1 MDYKAKAKRKWGKTA
16 EWITGNGRYAL
27 LAHCRVLTV
36 TLWPTM
42 DAADKSKH
50 QIDKYACGGECNRN
64 HEILDLEVV

>member
-1 MDYKAKAKRKWGKTA
+1 MDYKAKAKRKCGKTA

-42 DAADKSKH
+42 EAAEVCKKR
-50 QIDKYACGGECNRN
+50 IDETACGGKCVRD